1 MKLNKKGPQ
10 LKVIERGAEAGKIV
24 DVGIV
29 EAGAEAEKVAD
40 ADIVAA
46 EAGAETEAGATT
58 ADTEVPATR
67 GGTVDT
73 DTNAVAVVAKSAR
86 RDTDGVA
93 VAAEAEKGA
102 PKVPGRE
109 AAVQP
114 TDMIAM
120 QNKAVVKIQATKT
133 ELKALIM

>member
-1 MKLNKKGPQ
+1 MKLNKSEPQ
-10 LKVIERGAEAGKIV
+10 LKLIECGAEAGKIV

-40 ADIVAA
+40 ADLVAA

-58 ADTEVPATR
+58 TDTEVPAMK

-73 DTNAVAVVAKSAR
+73 DTNAVVAKSA
-86 RDTDGVA
+86 DGVA
-93 VAAEAEKGA
+93 VAAEAEKEKEA

-109 AAVQP
+109 AAALP
-114 TDMIAM
+114 TDTIAM

>member
-1 MKLNKKGPQ
+1 M
-10 LKVIERGAEAGKIV
+10 IECGAEAGKIV

-29 EAGAEAEKVAD
+29 EAGAEAENVAD

-46 EAGAETEAGATT
+46 EAGAETEDTE
-58 ADTEVPATR
+58 DTEVP
-67 GGTVDT
+67 GVKVGKG
-73 DTNAVAVVAKSAR
+73 DTNTNAVVAKSA
-86 RDTDGVA
+86 DGVA
-93 VAAEAEKGA
+93 VAAEAEKEA

-109 AAVQP
+109 ATAQP
-114 TDMIAM
+114 TDTIAM